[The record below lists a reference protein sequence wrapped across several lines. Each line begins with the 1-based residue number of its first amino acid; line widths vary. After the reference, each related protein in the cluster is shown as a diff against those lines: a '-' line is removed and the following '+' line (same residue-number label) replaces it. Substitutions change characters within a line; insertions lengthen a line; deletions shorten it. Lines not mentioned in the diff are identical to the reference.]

1 MSDPRLEDHV
11 VGLELQLV
19 ELVEQQRR
27 AQTQYRP
34 DEAARLESQI
44 AAIQAELAASAE
56 TAVLG
61 EAPAPGAEEGL
72 QHAEVLAPTVEEV
85 ISDRTTSHGRSTAP
99 SHRHIEPL
107 PEPGA

>member
-19 ELVEQQRR
+19 ELVEQQHR

-44 AAIQAELAASAE
+44 AAIQAELAA
-56 TAVLG
+56 
-61 EAPAPGAEEGL
+61 GAEAAILGDGL
-72 QHAEVLAPTVEEV
+72 GTPSGDAQPHADVLAPTVEEV
-85 ISDRTTSHGRSTAP
+85 VNERSAAEGP
-99 SHRHIEPL
+99 AAER
-107 PEPGA
+107 